1 MRIGELAAAAD
12 VSVRALRY
20 YEEQQL
26 IYSVRSSGG
35 QRQYAEAV
43 AERVRLI
50 QLLYR
55 AGLTSKVIRS
65 LLPCMDAQVST
76 PESRAVLAG
85 ERERI
90 DAQIGELVEARDR
103 LDAIIAMTRDP
114 VVCSYAEAAPAR

>member
-26 IYSVRSSGG
+26 IFSARSSGG

-76 PESRAVLAG
+76 PESRAVLTA
-85 ERERI
+85 ERRRI
-90 DAQIGELVEARDR
+90 DEQIGELVEARDR
-103 LDAIIAMTRDP
+103 LDAIIAMTHDSA
-114 VVCSYAEAAPAR
+114 VCTVTR